1 MKNIKVKTGVYTLT
15 TVKEDGSE
23 FEESKDFSFFLDM
36 RTSMKMQFINSV
48 VSLVV
53 GESYYP
59 VLKDIMFDIML
70 INYFTDI
77 DVKEILSSN
86 NAVDEIEDYL
96 SRTNAVEIIKSNVSQ
111 ELLNELSQGIDF
123 DIEYKTGVHC
133 NDITTAVK
141 SLIHTL
147 EDKVSNVDT
156 EGMMDLATKLSGMT
170 GDLTPDSI
178 VEAYAKTDNFTGN
191 QALVIEE
198 KNKQIVE
205 LTELLK
211 MKNQSNKTANK

>member
-1 MKNIKVKTGVYTLT
+1 MKKLKVKTGVYTLIAID
-15 TVKEDGSE
+15 KDGNE
-23 FEESKDFSFFLDM
+23 IEESKEFNFFLDI
-36 RTSMKMQFINSV
+36 RTSMKMQFIKSV

-59 VLKDIMFDIML
+59 VLKDMMFDIML

-77 DVKEILSSN
+77 DVKNILDSN
-86 NAVDEIEDYL
+86 NAVDDIEEFL
-96 SRTNAVEIIKSNVSQ
+96 SRTNAVEVIKNNLNQ
-111 ELLNELSQGIDF
+111 ELLDELSQGVDF

-133 NDITTAVK
+133 NDISTAVK
-141 SLIHTL
+141 NLIHTL
-147 EDKVSNVDT
+147 ENKVSNIDT

-170 GDLTPDSI
+170 GNLTPESI

-191 QALVIEE
+191 QASVIEE

-211 MKNQSNKTANK
+211 MKNQSNSKGKK